1 MTCGPP
7 SIPSLGVGQAPAL
20 RRRGPTTEP
29 EPATATSSG
38 PISTA
43 TPCIARRAVLLLV
56 APFAALAL
64 VACGREEVLHGLEE
78 SQANQVLVAL
88 DEGGVRAS
96 KQREEGSEGAWRIEV
111 GRSESA
117 RAQQILAERELPR
130 QRPPGFG
137 EVFGKGS
144 VVPTPVEERAL
155 YLHALSGELARSLE
169 AIDGVLAARV
179 HLALPPADS
188 LRLEPGPP
196 PRAAVLVKA
205 RPGARARLDPL
216 TGGIQSLV
224 AGAVAGLDPGA
235 VSVVVAEAA
244 PISRAQGGSPTSERR
259 NLLLALAG
267 AAALLGFALP
277 SLAMAAGRLDLARF
291 FRRAA

>member
-1 MTCGPP
+1 MELAMAR
-7 SIPSLGVGQAPAL
+7 SPAL
-20 RRRGPTTEP
+20 HVTGRPATRLRLALAGGRRGP
-29 EPATATSSG
+29 
-38 PISTA
+38 
-43 TPCIARRAVLLLV
+43 ARRLGPRPAAVLLAGL
-56 APFAALAL
+56 ALA
-64 VACGREEVLHGLEE
+64 ACGREEILHGLDE

-88 DEGGVRAS
+88 DEGGLRAG
-96 KQREEGSEGAWRIEV
+96 KQREEGSEGAWRV
-111 GRSESA
+111 DVSRSDSA

-144 VVPTPVEERAL
+144 VVPTPIEERAL

-188 LRLEPGPP
+188 LRLEPAPP

-205 RPGARARLDPL
+205 RPGTRARLEPL
-216 TGGIQSLV
+216 APGIQSLV
-224 AGAVAGLDPGA
+224 AGAVAGLDPAA
-235 VSVVVAEAA
+235 VSVVVAEGAA
-244 PISRAQGGSPTSERR
+244 PVPHHQLGSSASGRR
-259 NLLLALAG
+259 SLLLALAG
-267 AAALLGFALP
+267 AAALLGIALP
-277 SLAMAAGRLDLARF
+277 SLAVAAGRLDLARF

>member
-1 MTCGPP
+1 MTRGPP

-20 RRRGPTTEP
+20 CRRRTPTL
-29 EPATATSSG
+29 
-38 PISTA
+38 
-43 TPCIARRAVLLLV
+43 RLV
-56 APFAALAL
+56 APVAALAL
-64 VACGREEVLHGLEE
+64 VACGRDEVLHGLEE

-88 DEGGVRAS
+88 DEGGVRGS
-96 KQREEGSEGAWRIEV
+96 KQREEGSDGAWRIEV

-144 VVPTPVEERAL
+144 IVPTPVEERAL
-155 YLHALSGELARSLE
+155 YLHALFGELARSLE

-205 RPGARARLDPL
+205 RSGARARLDLL

-244 PISRAQGGSPTSERR
+244 PSSRAQGGSPTSERR

-267 AAALLGFALP
+267 AVALLGFALP